1 MWSAPLARWWAEF
14 SATIAWWPEF
24 PRGWSGASVPGPA
37 GRGRLTT
44 SGSARRRTA
53 CGCLGS
59 RLTAFLWPGSPRR
72 PGDTPAREL
81 RHELLA
87 AQRVLDQIGGLGRR
101 GKPDALGSVHG

>member
-1 MWSAPLARWWAEF
+1 
-14 SATIAWWPEF
+14 
-24 PRGWSGASVPGPA
+24 
-37 GRGRLTT
+37 
-44 SGSARRRTA
+44 
-53 CGCLGS
+53 
-59 RLTAFLWPGSPRR
+59 LTAFLWPGSPRR